1 MNPSQTA
8 GTGPNPKYLKRIRDT
23 MDTRKTVLLA
33 DANEEFRAMLRSA
46 IEETGEFTV
55 VGTTGDGGE
64 AYRMIQQMQPE
75 IVVMDPIL
83 PNMDGCSVLR
93 KLDLAKSRMNVIVV
107 SGFLTIDLAGE
118 MMEVG
123 AKFFF
128 LKPVNLESL
137 LDRMHTVLA
146 RPAEEQPREVVLKN
160 MVTNVIHEIGVPA
173 HIKGYQYL
181 REAIMIAVDDM
192 DVINAVTKVLY
203 PEVAKRFGTTA
214 SRVERAIRHAIEVAW
229 DRGDLETLQ
238 KYFGYTVSN
247 SKGKPTNSEFIA
259 MISDRLVL
267 ELRSSRFSRA

>member
-1 MNPSQTA
+1 
-8 GTGPNPKYLKRIRDT
+8 

-55 VGTTGDGGE
+55 VGATGDGGE
-64 AYRMIQQMQPE
+64 AHRMIQQMQPE

-107 SGFLTIDLAGE
+107 SGFLTNDLAGE

>member
-8 GTGPNPKYLKRIRDT
+8 GSGPNPKYLKRIRDT

-64 AYRMIQQMQPE
+64 AYRMILQMQPE

-107 SGFLTIDLAGE
+107 SGFLTNDLAGE

-229 DRGDLETLQ
+229 ARGDLETLQ